1 MGETDIDE
9 AFEDD
14 TWDGA
19 TSEDEDGTHPALDKS
34 RSHRGDEVL
43 RHAEEDEADEDIT
56 DVDDAFEN
64 ETWDGATS
72 ADEDGTKAGK

>member
-43 RHAEEDEADEDIT
+43 RHAEEDEAD
-56 DVDDAFEN
+56 DAFEN